1 MTMTTTKTKAAAWR
15 RAADV
20 LRRYVDERLPDDVD
34 AHIIAAIVPALVR
47 RAEIIERRRKVGR

>member
-1 MTMTTTKTKAAAWR
+1 MTTTTTKAAAWR

-34 AHIIAAIVPALVR
+34 AHILAAVVPSLVR